1 MYQKDFILRMIREI
15 ILLLAKVIN
24 LIKEENYEKAE
35 LVLTKIYDDYL
46 KIDKNFFVDNEYNR
60 ILFFLKKDMDYA
72 PDQIEVIANMLK
84 IEGELAFKKGN
95 KGLALNILQKS
106 LRLYNY
112 IEIEQINYSIE
123 RQIGI
128 TDLNYLIEQ
137 IADDS

>member
-137 IADDS
+137 PCS